1 MYDYQIDYNK
11 INKYQCYFFTNNF
24 QGSAINIKM
33 SFKNDVNTINL
44 LNIDHVVK

>member
-1 MYDYQIDYNK
+1 MYEYQIDYNK
-11 INKYQCYFFTNNF
+11 INKYVIFFTNNF